1 MGVPLSDQGWL
12 IQVVHAFDNPN
23 TALSEGA
30 ALAAVVEALPG
41 NPHWTWVGTDSP
53 SPLW

>member
-30 ALAAVVEALPG
+30 ALAVVVEAIPG
-41 NPHWTWVGTDSP
+41 NSHWTWVGTDSP